1 MINGLSVLPGALL
14 QQIIREAVSNTI
26 DRASPRVIV
35 RTGTPVTVA
44 ALLSASVEP
53 PPRLPDPGVAI
64 LFELHE
70 KLPSQKEQKI
80 SDGQR
85 FGFKVSTILEFIL
98 LISKLKMIVLLSKT
112 MS

>member
-1 MINGLSVLPGALL
+1 MNALPGALL
-14 QQIIREAVSNTI
+14 QQIIQEAVSNTI
-26 DRASPRVIV
+26 DPSSPRVIV
-35 RTGTPVTVA
+35 RTGTPVSVA
-44 ALLSASVEP
+44 ALLSASVAP

-85 FGFKVSTILEFIL
+85 FGLKVTLILEL
-98 LISKLKMIVLLSKT
+98 
-112 MS
+112 